1 MIVGNVRIQ
10 ELYRG
15 KGVPGGDFMTFVTWK
30 L

>member
-15 KGVPGGDFMTFVTWK
+15 KGAGGDFMTFVTWK